1 MVCILRILAIFTI
14 WSYPDIEIYQN
25 RFQMT
30 DDLNKLTTEELGL
43 LFPIIIVDYDPGW
56 HKLYSVEKRNILQAL
71 GIHNVL
77 RIEHIGSTAV
87 PGLCAKPTID
97 ILIEI
102 PGVPNCDTLIK
113 DLQKIHYQHIP
124 KQDNPPPHCM
134 FAKGYSG
141 SGITG
146 QTYHLHLRY
155 RGDHDELVFRDYL
168 INNPETAQEYGDLK
182 RKLAEEFKN
191 DREKYTEGKGQFIR
205 RIIKKVRGQVSS

>member
-1 MVCILRILAIFTI
+1 
-14 WSYPDIEIYQN
+14 
-25 RFQMT
+25 MT

-43 LFPIIIVDYDPGW
+43 LFPIIIVDYDPEW
-56 HKLYSVEKRNILQAL
+56 HKLYILEKRNILKAV
-71 GIHNVL
+71 GTGHIL

-97 ILIEI
+97 MLIEI
-102 PGVPNCDTLIK
+102 SGVTNCDTLIK
-113 DLQKIHYQHIP
+113 DLENIHYQHIP
-124 KQDNPPPHCM
+124 KPESPPPHCM

-168 INNPETAQEYGDLK
+168 INNPDTAYEYSDLK
-182 RKLAEEFKN
+182 RRLTEEFKN
-191 DREKYTEGKGQFIR
+191 DREKYTAAKSDFIC
-205 RIIKKVRGQVSS
+205 RIVAKARTYGTR